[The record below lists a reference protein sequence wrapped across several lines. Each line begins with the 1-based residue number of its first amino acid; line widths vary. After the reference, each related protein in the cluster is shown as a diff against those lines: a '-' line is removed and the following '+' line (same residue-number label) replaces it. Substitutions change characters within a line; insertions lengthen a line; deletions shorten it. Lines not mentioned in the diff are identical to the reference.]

1 MILPGLSAPVRTIY
15 CIGRNYAEH
24 ARELGNE
31 IPREPVVFLKPASSI
46 MLSGGVLKLPLQS
59 KRVDHEVEVVV
70 AVGPKRLF
78 AVGIDFTA
86 RDLQQ
91 AAKEK
96 GLPWTLAKGLPGF
109 AAVGSFVEAKLPLEF
124 SLSVNGEARQR
135 GNTGDMIFPVEGIL
149 NYLDK
154 TYGLGDGDIIFT
166 GTPAGVSPLK
176 SGDRIAAELA
186 GGLSRLE
193 LTVQ

>member
-1 MILPGLSAPVRTIY
+1 MILPGLTAPLRTIY

-31 IPREPVVFLKPASSI
+31 IPSEPVVFLKPASSI
-46 MLSGGVLKLPLQS
+46 MLSGGVLKLPARS
-59 KRVDHEVEVVV
+59 KRVDHEVELVV
-70 AVGPKRLF
+70 AAGPKRLF

-86 RDLQQ
+86 RDIQL

-96 GLPWTLAKGLPGF
+96 GLPWTMAKGFPGF
-109 AAVGSFVEAKLPLEF
+109 AAVGPFIETALPLDF
-124 SLSVNGEARQR
+124 SLSVNGETRQK
-135 GNTGDMIFPVEGIL
+135 GTTKDMLVPVDKL
-149 NYLDK
+149 MDYLGE
-154 TYGLGDGDIIFT
+154 TFGFGDGDIVFT

-176 SGDRIAAELA
+176 GGDRIAAELA
-186 GGLSRLE
+186 GGISRLE

>member
-1 MILPGLSAPVRTIY
+1 MILPGLSTPVRTIY

-24 ARELGNE
+24 ARELGND

-46 MLSGGVLKLPLQS
+46 MTSGGVLKLPRSS

-96 GLPWTLAKGLPGF
+96 GLPWTLAKGFPGF
-109 AAVGSFVEAKLPLEF
+109 AAVGSFVDAQLPLEF
-124 SLSVNGEARQR
+124 SLSVNGETKQT
-135 GNTGDMIFPVEGIL
+135 GNTKDMLFPIEKIL
-149 NYLDK
+149 DYLDE
-154 TYGLGDGDIIFT
+154 TFGLGEGDIVFT

-176 SGDRIAAELA
+176 SGDRIAAGLA